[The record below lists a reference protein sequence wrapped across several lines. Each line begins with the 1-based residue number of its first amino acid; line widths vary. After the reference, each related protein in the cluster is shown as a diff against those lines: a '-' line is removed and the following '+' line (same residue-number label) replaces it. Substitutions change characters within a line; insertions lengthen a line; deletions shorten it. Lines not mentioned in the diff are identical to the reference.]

1 MGGAIEYEPGVRDD
15 GISLTDYRLL
25 IKEIGPEFADRIVSA
40 EFLLFD
46 YISRARSPALSPR
59 ATFSKVQK
67 TRPARAGPV
76 QGEIEMC
83 KLIREDCEA
92 MISKACDGIVPGV
105 TNTDDLGDLFRTGYR
120 KVSTTTPGIWVAFF

>member
-1 MGGAIEYEPGVRDD
+1 
-15 GISLTDYRLL
+15 
-25 IKEIGPEFADRIVSA
+25 
-40 EFLLFD
+40 
-46 YISRARSPALSPR
+46 
-59 ATFSKVQK
+59 
-67 TRPARAGPV
+67 
-76 QGEIEMC
+76 MC